1 MERITLLEGKMSHG
15 DDTQVPDLSNSTGW
29 MLCHVSTEMRS
40 TGDELGKEG
49 RVQFGACGGE
59 GT

>member
-1 MERITLLEGKMSHG
+1 MSHG